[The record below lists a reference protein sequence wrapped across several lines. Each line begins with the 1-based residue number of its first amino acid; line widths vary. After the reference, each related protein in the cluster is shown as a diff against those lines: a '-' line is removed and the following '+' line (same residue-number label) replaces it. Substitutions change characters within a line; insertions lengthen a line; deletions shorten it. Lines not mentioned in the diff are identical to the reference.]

1 VFAAVLVYYN
11 YETSRRTAYDRVLQ
25 IARGVASN
33 VDQEFRTAIAS
44 LQVLALSET
53 LERGDLDGFR
63 TQAEH
68 FVAAHFARSN
78 VVVTDASGRQ
88 LLNTAV
94 PPGTPLPTYAR
105 MDALRRLFEHGV
117 PQISGL
123 LFGPVLRRNIVVV
136 DVPVLRD
143 GKVAYDLAASLP
155 LTTFENVIARQRL
168 APDWTIAVFD
178 ANGTVI
184 ARSRDTDLYVG
195 RQAAPA
201 LHRQLTTRFEG
212 ALDTTTFDG
221 VLVLTGFS
229 RAPLSGW
236 SAAVGIPKST
246 LTTQLWQS
254 VAVLA
259 GVGLLC
265 LALGTLIALRL
276 ATKLARTEANRELL
290 INELN
295 HRVKNAFATMQGLV
309 VSTLRSAGSFADG
322 RKAVEERI
330 VALGRAHD
338 VLTEEHW
345 EGADLC
351 ELALSILQPYRGNP
365 QRVRVAGPDLR
376 VNPRA
381 AVSLAMVLNELMT
394 NAAKHGSLAQPEGIV
409 ELEWAL
415 MGERPMQLEL
425 VWTERGGTIAA
436 PPTRRGFG
444 STLIQQSIERELG
457 GSFRNDFD
465 SEGLTCT
472 IALPLDKVRG

>member
-1 VFAAVLVYYN
+1 
-11 YETSRRTAYDRVLQ
+11 
-25 IARGVASN
+25 
-33 VDQEFRTAIAS
+33 
-44 LQVLALSET
+44 
-53 LERGDLDGFR
+53 
-63 TQAEH
+63 
-68 FVAAHFARSN
+68 
-78 VVVTDASGRQ
+78 
-88 LLNTAV
+88 
-94 PPGTPLPTYAR
+94 
-105 MDALRRLFEHGV
+105 
-117 PQISGL
+117 
-123 LFGPVLRRNIVVV
+123 
-136 DVPVLRD
+136 
-143 GKVAYDLAASLP
+143 
-155 LTTFENVIARQRL
+155 
-168 APDWTIAVFD
+168 
-178 ANGTVI
+178 
-184 ARSRDTDLYVG
+184 
-195 RQAAPA
+195 
-201 LHRQLTTRFEG
+201 
-212 ALDTTTFDG
+212 
-221 VLVLTGFS
+221 
-229 RAPLSGW
+229 
-236 SAAVGIPKST
+236 
-246 LTTQLWQS
+246 
-254 VAVLA
+254 
-259 GVGLLC
+259 
-265 LALGTLIALRL
+265 LIALRL

-295 HRVKNAFATMQGLV
+295 HRVKNAFATLQGLV

-351 ELALSILQPYRGNP
+351 ELALSILQPYRGDP

-415 MGERPMQLEL
+415 TGERPMQLQL

-465 SEGLTCT
+465 SAGLTYT
-472 IALPLDKVRG
+472 IALPLGKVRA